1 MPVCFFLLRNE
12 RATEAILLGERIRNH
27 TREQVSLTVGGEV
40 MTHLRTHVHFA
51 VPNLI
56 SADLAAR
63 CGMEV
68 IAVVQ
73 PEIHARVEALRQL
86 QLMLRQVEQS
96 ASGSRAWKR
105 QSVVDVYQE
114 VKSRDPTRW
123 ATVTLSEATGLLY
136 TRPGFVNYYATHRYL
151 MDRPL
156 RFLAS
161 SDYLKTQEFFVRP
174 ERDVNEIE
182 MVESWIAAYRVENRG
197 PVRAFVWKAQA
208 AITEYDKAKG
218 QRDAAPMSQ
227 ETLGLWNKD
236 DKIILKFL
244 LRSLQQHRS
253 NQLDPYQR
261 GRNSLLKFLLPSCP
275 EITDSL
281 AHATMIKLGVI
292 APWQD
297 LYSLSPLV
305 NPTGDFETKSP
316 LEASSNQILQK
327 SLTSRAVAGAILG
340 PYDFLPSDPL
350 ESVRHDFG
358 NSKVFVIDDPAAEEL
373 DDGISLERVQSEPDN
388 HWVHVHI
395 ADPASVLHPGHAL
408 SKLAKD
414 RGSTLYLKP
423 TSIPLFPKALMHD
436 PNFALSLADT
446 ATTGRSYRALSFS
459 IKLDNKGDILDYKIR
474 AGILRNI
481 RKTSYQEVDRALGNP
496 EIRYRYPFG
505 RTEEEKMETT
515 ERTLDED
522 DVADL
527 RILQKLADDQV
538 QKRFQQGIFTFTK
551 DISEV
556 VWKNRPPEDI
566 QSPSLDGSR
575 FSGFP
580 QLEYTVSH
588 NSDSDTGSRSV
599 VSEMMKLACRVS
611 SRIAL
616 ENGNVPLLR
625 RAAEPVIFKPGIS
638 LDKLLQLR
646 SPNGYIPMGD
656 AVDAI
661 AMIPPGVLSTQPNMH
676 YFMGVP
682 EGEGY
687 SRITSPL
694 RRYEDLVGHWQL
706 HHILLGANAPP
717 WSPFS
722 TNDIEK
728 MATALQSLDLTV
740 KRAHKTNNLFYS
752 LMYMQ
757 QFRADTARGVERPFG
772 DPLKSIRAWTKQVA
786 KKDIYRNEY
795 AAVVEL
801 PDLGIHAHLVDMPS
815 ELREIPPGT
824 QLRVNCHGIE
834 LGIKRLRMD
843 VKLADLASVV
853 PPKAI

>member
-1 MPVCFFLLRNE
+1 MY
-12 RATEAILLGERIRNH
+12 
-27 TREQVSLTVGGEV
+27 
-40 MTHLRTHVHFA
+40 HLRTHIHFA

-63 CGMEV
+63 CGMDR
-68 IAVVQ
+68 IAVLE
-73 PEIHARVEALRQL
+73 PEIHARVEALKQL

-96 ASGSRAWKR
+96 ANGSRTWER

-114 VKSRDPTRW
+114 VKSRDPTKW
-123 ATVTLSEATGLLY
+123 AKVTLSEATGLLY

-174 ERDVNEIE
+174 ERDVTEIE

-197 PVRAFVWKAQA
+197 PVRGFVRKARTT
-208 AITEYDKAKG
+208 IKEYEKTEG
-218 QRDAAPMSQ
+218 QKDMGPMSQ
-227 ETLGLWNKD
+227 ETLSLWNKE

-253 NQLDPYQR
+253 NQLDPYQM
-261 GRNSLLKFLLPSCP
+261 GRSSLLRFLLPDCP

-281 AHATMIKLGVI
+281 THATMIKLGVI

-305 NPTGDFETKSP
+305 NPTGDFESKSP
-316 LEASSNQILQK
+316 LEGSSNEILQK
-327 SLTSRAVAGAILG
+327 SLTSRAVAGAVLG

-358 NSKVFVIDDPAAEEL
+358 NSRVFVIDDPSAEEL
-373 DDGISLERVQSEPDN
+373 DDGISLERIPSEPDN

-408 SKLAKD
+408 SQLAKD
-414 RGSTLYLKP
+414 RSSTLYLKP

-436 PNFALSLADT
+436 PKFVLSLSDT
-446 ATTGRSYRALSFS
+446 ATTGGSHRVLSFS
-459 IKLDNKGDILDYKIR
+459 FKLDNKANILDYKIR

-481 RKTSYQEVDRALGNP
+481 RKASYWEVDRAIGNP
-496 EIRYRYPFG
+496 EIQYRYPFG
-505 RTEEEKMETT
+505 RTEEKTETT
-515 ERTLDED
+515 QNTLDED
-522 DVADL
+522 DIADL
-527 RILQKLADDQV
+527 RILQKLANDQL
-538 QKRFQQGIFTFTK
+538 QNRFEQGIFTFTS
-551 DISEV
+551 DTSEI
-556 VWKNRPPEDI
+556 VWKNRPPEEI

-580 QLEYTVSH
+580 QLEYTVASAC
-588 NSDSDTGSRSV
+588 DIDTGSHIL

-611 SRIAL
+611 SRTAL
-616 ENGNVPLLR
+616 GNGNVPLLR
-625 RAAEPVIFKPGIS
+625 RAVEPVIFKPGIS
-638 LDKLLQLR
+638 MDRFLKLR
-646 SPNGYIPMGD
+646 APNGYIPMASVID
-656 AVDAI
+656 AV
-661 AMIPPGVLSTQPNMH
+661 AMIPPGILSTQPNAH

-687 SRITSPL
+687 SRTTSPL

-717 WSPFS
+717 RSPFS
-722 TNDIEK
+722 ANDMEK
-728 MATALQSLDLTV
+728 LAPTLQSLDLSI
-740 KRAHKTNNLFYS
+740 KRAQKLNNLFYS
-752 LMYMQ
+752 LMYIQ
-757 QFRADTARGVERPFG
+757 RFRDDTARGVERPYG
-772 DPLKSIRAWTKQVA
+772 DPLKFIRAWTKQLA
-786 KKDIYRNEY
+786 KKDVSRNEY
-795 AAVVEL
+795 AVAVDL
-801 PDLGIHAHLVDMPS
+801 PDLGVQARLVDLPRDLQS
-815 ELREIPPGT
+815 IPPGT
-824 QLRVNCHGIE
+824 QLRVNCRGID

-843 VKLADLASVV
+843 VTLADPASVV
-853 PPKAI
+853 LPNAI

>member
-1 MPVCFFLLRNE
+1 
-12 RATEAILLGERIRNH
+12 
-27 TREQVSLTVGGEV
+27 
-40 MTHLRTHVHFA
+40 MTHLRTHIHFA

-63 CGMEV
+63 CGMAP
-68 IAVVQ
+68 IALLQ

-96 ASGSRAWKR
+96 ARGSRAWER
-105 QSVVDVYQE
+105 QSVVDIYQE
-114 VKSRDPTRW
+114 VKSRDPTKW
-123 ATVTLSEATGLLY
+123 AKVTLSEATGLLY
-136 TRPGFVNYYATHRYL
+136 TRPGFINYYATHRYL

-174 ERDVNEIE
+174 ERDVTEIE
-182 MVESWIAAYRVENRG
+182 MVESWIAAYRIENRG
-197 PVRAFVWKAQA
+197 PVRAFVRKART
-208 AITEYDKAKG
+208 AITEYDKTQE

-253 NQLDPYQR
+253 NQLDPYQT
-261 GRNSLLKFLLPSCP
+261 GRDSLLKLLISNYP

-316 LEASSNQILQK
+316 LEASSNQVLQK
-327 SLTSRAVAGAILG
+327 SLTSRAVAGAVLG

-358 NSKVFVIDDPAAEEL
+358 NSRAFVIDDPTAEEL
-373 DDGISLERVQSEPDN
+373 DDGISLERIQSEPDN

-414 RGSTLYLKP
+414 RGSSLYLKP

-436 PNFALSLADT
+436 PKFALSLADT
-446 ATTGRSYRALSFS
+446 ATTGKSYRTLSFS
-459 IKLDNKGDILDYKIR
+459 IKLDNKGNILDYKIR

-481 RKTSYQEVDRALGNP
+481 RKTSYQDVDRALGNP
-496 EIRYRYPFG
+496 GIRYRYPFG
-505 RTEEEKMETT
+505 CTEEKIETAET
-515 ERTLDED
+515 RTLDEA

-527 RILQKLADDQV
+527 LILQKLADDQV
-538 QKRFQQGIFTFTK
+538 QKRFQQKIFTFTK
-551 DISEV
+551 DVSEV

-580 QLEYTVSH
+580 QLEYTVVHS
-588 NSDSDTGSRSV
+588 SDSDTGSHSL

-625 RAAEPVIFKPGIS
+625 RGAEPIIFNPGIS
-638 LDKLLQLR
+638 LDEVLKLR
-646 SPNGYIPMGD
+646 APNGYISMGA
-656 AVDAI
+656 AVDAV

-676 YFMGVP
+676 YFMGVA

-687 SRITSPL
+687 SRVTSPL

-722 TNDIEK
+722 ANDMEK
-728 MATALQSLDLTV
+728 MATALQSLGSTV
-740 KRAHKTNNLFYS
+740 KKAHDTNNLFYS
-752 LMYMQ
+752 LMHMQ
-757 QFRADTARGVERPFG
+757 RFRDDTARGVERPFG
-772 DPLKSIRAWTKQVA
+772 DPLKSIRAWTRRAA
-786 KKDIYRNEY
+786 KKDVSRNEY
-795 AAVVEL
+795 SAVVEL

-815 ELREIPPGT
+815 ELRAMAPGT

-834 LGIKRLRMD
+834 LGIKRLHMD

-853 PPKAI
+853 PPNAI